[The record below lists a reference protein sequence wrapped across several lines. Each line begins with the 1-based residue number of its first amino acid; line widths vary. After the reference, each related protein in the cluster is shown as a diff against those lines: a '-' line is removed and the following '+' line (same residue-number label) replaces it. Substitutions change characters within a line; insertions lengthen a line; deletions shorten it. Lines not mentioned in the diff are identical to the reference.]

1 MYWGNCFVEY
11 IEQVRAFFQFDYG
24 QEFLPTY
31 FRPLHKLCEKTH
43 ICLMTSQSKL
53 IITGE

>member
-1 MYWGNCFVEY
+1 MYLGNCFVEY